1 MAWEAAPRK
10 SESLAVLIPIGIVSG
25 VVTNFLFH
33 RAGTPSDAVFAA
45 ELAAAIALTVGYPI
59 GLLIGHFIS
68 CDSDVDTT
76 GFRVVAWLGLV
87 GWLLPVVGFALS
99 AMVWLFYRRSQEHRS
114 LYWWL
119 SLICGLLAMANAAAG
134 PLLHARGPLFRSSV
148 RSTERCPQ
156 AAREN
161 WSESDLKTYCFP
173 PTAQPGGRKPL

>member
-1 MAWEAAPRK
+1 MTSAEAPRHGVTIAVAICAGVI
-10 SESLAVLIPIGIVSG
+10 SMFGIRFLTHSAGVPVEAVL
-25 VVTNFLFH
+25 
-33 RAGTPSDAVFAA
+33 AA
-45 ELAAAIALTVGYPI
+45 LLAITIAFVIGYPI

-68 CDSDVDTT
+68 RDSDVDTT

-99 AMVWLFYRRSQEHRS
+99 AMVWLFYRRSQEHRI

-119 SLICGLLAMANAAAG
+119 GLTCGLLAMANAAAG
-134 PLLHARGPLFRSSV
+134 PLLHANGPLFRSTI

-161 WSESDLKTYCFP
+161 WSRSDLETYCFHP
-173 PTAQPGGRKPL
+173 AAQPGGRRPS